1 MAETKGFVKG
11 PTPRRLKKYVAKC
24 LRLKSYLRSPGDG
37 RTQGRIP
44 AATLLWA
51 LLMGTL
57 LRRAAF
63 AGIEALV
70 RSRAR
75 RALDVAQRFGDD
87 TLGYFT
93 ERLDPAATRR
103 AAVTAVRQAK
113 RHKAFDDCPFIGLA
127 LDGTGAGRSREK
139 VCDLCRPY
147 RNQKREI
154 LGYHHQ
160 LVLISVV
167 GTGLTLPLDVEPYG
181 PGDSEYHAGRRLLQR
196 TAHNTGPRFADY
208 VVADGE
214 FARAPFL
221 HDAHDLG
228 LYVVVRLKNNLP
240 ELFAAAEKRFGRQ
253 PPHQVFRQGKD
264 RVEIWDA
271 DDFDPWQT
279 LRWETVR
286 VIRYRQYKPDGTVC
300 EAYWLTDFP
309 RSRVSSRTLFR
320 LAKSR
325 WEIENQGFN
334 DAKNRYGFEH
344 ICHHERHSLLAVW
357 LLTCLALTI
366 ERLYRV
372 RYLHRGTHPVR
383 AAIDLLLLLQLSLG
397 MPVATAPDSS

>member
-1 MAETKGFVKG
+1 VKG
-11 PTPRRLKKYVAKC
+11 PTPRRLKKYVGQC

-37 RTQGRIP
+37 RREGRIP
-44 AATLLWA
+44 AAALLWA
-51 LLMGTL
+51 LLMGAL
-57 LRRAAF
+57 LRRAPF

-75 RALDVAQRFGDD
+75 RALDVSRSFGDD
-87 TLGYFT
+87 ALGYFT
-93 ERLDPAATRR
+93 ARLDPAVTRQ
-103 AAVTAVRQAK
+103 AVVTAVRQAK
-113 RHKAFDDCPFIGLA
+113 RHKAFDDCRFIGLA
-127 LDGTGAGRSREK
+127 VDGTGAGRSRRK
-139 VCDLCRPY
+139 VCALCRPY

-181 PGDSEYHAGRRLLQR
+181 PGDSEYNAARRLLHR
-196 TAHNTGPRFADY
+196 TVRNTGPRFADY
-208 VVADGE
+208 LVADGQ
-214 FARAPFL
+214 FARASFL
-221 HDAHDLG
+221 HEANDLG

-240 ELFAAAEKRFGRQ
+240 QLFAAAEKRFCRQ
-253 PPHQVFRQGKD
+253 PPQQVFRQGKD

-271 DDFDPWQT
+271 DDFDPWET

-286 VIRYRQYKPDGTVC
+286 VIRYRQYRPEGTVC

-309 RSRVSSRTLFR
+309 RSRLSSRTLFGM
-320 LAKSR
+320 AKSR

-344 ICHHERHSLLAVW
+344 ICHHQRHSLLAVW

-383 AAIDLLLLLQLSLG
+383 AAIALLLLWQLSLG
-397 MPVATAPDSS
+397 VPVATAPDSS

>member
-1 MAETKGFVKG
+1 M
-11 PTPRRLKKYVAKC
+11 
-24 LRLKSYLRSPGDG
+24 
-37 RTQGRIP
+37 
-44 AATLLWA
+44 
-51 LLMGTL
+51 MGVL

-70 RSRAR
+70 CSRAR
-75 RALDVAQRFGDD
+75 RALEVSQSFGDD
-87 TLGYFT
+87 ALAYFT
-93 ERLDPAATRR
+93 ARLDPAVTRR

-113 RHKAFDDCPFIGLA
+113 RHKAFDDSRFIGLA
-127 LDGTGAGRSREK
+127 LDGTGAGRSRK
-139 VCDLCRPY
+139 KICKLCRPY

-154 LGYHHQ
+154 VGYHHK
-160 LVLISVV
+160 LVMLSVV

-181 PGDSEYHAGRRLLQR
+181 PGDSEYNAARRLLR
-196 TAHNTGPRFADY
+196 RAVKNTGRRFADY

-221 HDAHDLG
+221 HDAGDWG
-228 LYVVVRLKNNLP
+228 LYVVARLKKNLP
-240 ELFAAAEKRFGRQ
+240 ELFAAAQKRFRHQ
-253 PPHQVFRQGKD
+253 PPHQVFRHGKD

-271 DDFDPWQT
+271 DDFDPWDT

-286 VIRYRQYKPDGTVC
+286 VIRYRQYKPNGKVY

-309 RSRVSSRTLFR
+309 RHWVGSRTIFR
-320 LAKSR
+320 MAKSR

-344 ICHHERHSLLAVW
+344 ICHHQRHSLLVVW

-366 ERLYRV
+366 ERLYRL

-383 AAIDLLLLLQLSLG
+383 AAIDLLLLFQLSLG
-397 MPVATAPDSS
+397 SHVDTHPDSS

>member
-1 MAETKGFVKG
+1 VKG
-11 PTPRRLKKYVAKC
+11 PTPRRLKKYGAKC
-24 LRLKSYLRSPGDG
+24 LGLKSYLQCPGDG

-44 AATLLWA
+44 AAALLWG
-51 LLMGTL
+51 LMMGVL

-63 AGIEALV
+63 ADVEALV

-75 RALDVAQRFGDD
+75 RALEVSQRFGDD
-87 TLGYFT
+87 ALAYFT
-93 ERLDPAATRR
+93 ARLDPAVTRR
-103 AAVTAVRQAK
+103 ATVTAVRQAK
-113 RHKAFDDCPFIGLA
+113 RHKAFDDRRFIGLA
-127 LDGTGAGRSREK
+127 LDGTGAGRSRK
-139 VCDLCRPY
+139 KICQLCRPY

-154 LGYHHQ
+154 VGYHHK
-160 LVLISVV
+160 LVMLSVV

-181 PGDSEYHAGRRLLQR
+181 PGDSEYNAARRLLR
-196 TAHNTGPRFADY
+196 RAVKNTGRRFADY

-221 HDAHDLG
+221 HDAGDLG
-228 LYVVVRLKNNLP
+228 LSVVVRLKNNLP
-240 ELFAAAEKRFGRQ
+240 ELFAAAQKRFRHQ
-253 PPHQVFRQGKD
+253 PPHQVFQHGKD

-271 DDFDPWQT
+271 DDFDPWDT
-279 LRWETVR
+279 LHWETVQ
-286 VIRYRQYKPDGTVC
+286 VIRYRQYKPNGKVY

-309 RSRVSSRTLFR
+309 RHRVGSRTILR
-320 LAKSR
+320 MAKSR

-344 ICHHERHSLLAVW
+344 ICHHECHSLVVVW

-366 ERLYRV
+366 ERLYRL

-383 AAIDLLLLLQLSLG
+383 AAIDLLLLFQLSLG
-397 MPVATAPDSS
+397 TPLHACSDTS